1 MVRKPLESRLRQL
14 HEHLVATRECPIE
27 REASRWIGE
36 ADAITDDLVGAGM
49 ADLDPT
55 VIEKR
60 IGHVAELLSNIEET
74 GDSTADEH
82 VNAARDLA
90 NAILESNT
98 E

>member
-1 MVRKPLESRLRQL
+1 MPRKTPEPRVKQL
-14 HEHLVATRECPIE
+14 HEHLVATRERPIE
-27 REASRWIGE
+27 REANRWIGE
-36 ADAITDDLVGAGM
+36 ADAIADDLVDARISN
-49 ADLDPT
+49 LDPP

-82 VNAARDLA
+82 VEAARNLA
-90 NAILESNT
+90 NAILDSNS